1 MAGAVPEEGGD
12 WLMFKGNFRGK
23 RHLGDGSELVTSQEA
38 LQKVC
43 RLFAAITFC
52 VMSLLTASVHAA
64 DAPLRI
70 LALGDSLTA
79 GYGLEDIGDAF
90 PAQLEKALKAKGHNV
105 VVLQGGISG
114 DTTSGG
120 RSRLEW
126 SLGEKPDAVIVELG
140 GNDALRAVDPKI
152 TAENLDAIVKRI
164 QQAGLP
170 VLLAGMLA
178 PPNLGRDY
186 GDRFNAIYAKIA
198 KDTGVLFYPFFLQ
211 DVITV
216 ADLMQGDHIHPNPKG
231 VKVIVKGI
239 LPVAEKLVEQAKVR
253 RAEGAR

>member
-1 MAGAVPEEGGD
+1 MFRQRGRFVGGSGLLPSQAV
-12 WLMFKGNFRGK
+12 
-23 RHLGDGSELVTSQEA
+23 
-38 LQKVC
+38 LQKVWL
-43 RLFAAITFC
+43 RLALITFF
-52 VMSLLTASVHAA
+52 VIVGAAQSRAA
-64 DAPLRI
+64 DGPIRI
-70 LALGDSLTA
+70 LAFGDSLTA
-79 GYGLEDIGDAF
+79 GYGLEDLGDAF
-90 PAQLEKALKAKGHNV
+90 PTQLEKALKAKGHDV
-105 VVLQGGISG
+105 VLLQGGISG

-152 TAENLDAIVKRI
+152 TAENLDAIVLRI

-186 GDRFNAIYAKIA
+186 ADRFNVIYGKIA
-198 KDTGVLFYPFFLQ
+198 KERSVLLYPFFLE
-211 DVITV
+211 DLITV
-216 ADLMQGDHIHPNPKG
+216 PDLMQGDHIHPNPKG

-239 LPVAEKLVEQAKVR
+239 LPVVEKLVEQVKAQRAK
-253 RAEGAR
+253 AAQ